1 MAAHYKY
8 VIVGGG
14 TAGAS
19 AVEGIREHD
28 RSGSIG
34 LFGRENH
41 LPYDRPP
48 LSKGLW
54 LGKTSLNELPVHD
67 EAFYQRNAVH
77 LHLTTEIV
85 SLDPTKRHV
94 VDSNGTRYGYEKLL
108 LATGGTPRMLSFGG
122 EAAQYFRTV
131 DDYLT
136 LRKTADRFEEFILIG
151 GGFIGAELAA
161 SLRMQGKQVTI
172 LFPTECLLEKIL
184 PHELAAFV
192 TTYYREKGVNVLNG
206 EVPTAIERA
215 HGRVSV
221 VARTGHHL
229 EADHAV
235 IAIGLNLHTDIA
247 HRAGLHIENG
257 IRVNEFLQTSVP
269 HIFAAGDV
277 AAFPV
282 KVLNKVMRIEHW
294 DNARMQGRY
303 AGENMAGAQRA
314 YDYLPYFYS
323 DLFDLGFEAVGDL
336 DSRHQTFADWKETFR
351 EGVVYYLDEGR
362 VVGVLLWNVWEK
374 VDAARELIAQKKV
387 YPRVEELKGRL

>member
-8 VIVGGG
+8 IIVGGG

-28 RSGSIG
+28 QSGSIG
-34 LFGRENH
+34 LFGRENR

-54 LGKTSLNELPVHD
+54 LGKTSLNELPVYD
-67 EAFYQRNAVH
+67 EAFYQRNDVH
-77 LHLTTEIV
+77 VHIGTEIV
-85 SLDPTKRHV
+85 SLDPAKRHV
-94 VDSNGTRYGYEKLL
+94 IDRNGTRYGYEKLL
-108 LATGGTPRMLSFGG
+108 LATGGIPRMLSFGS
-122 EAAQYFRTV
+122 EAVQYFRTV

-136 LRKTADRFEEFILIG
+136 LREAADRFEEFILIG

-161 SLRMQGKQVTI
+161 ALRMQGKQVTI
-172 LFPTECLLEKIL
+172 IFPTECLLEKIL
-184 PHELAAFV
+184 PRDLASFV
-192 TTYYREKGVNVLNG
+192 TTYYRGKGVNVLNG
-206 EVPTAIERA
+206 DVPTAIERA
-215 HGRVSV
+215 HGRVR
-221 VARTGHHL
+221 VATRAGQQL

-235 IAIGLNLHTDIA
+235 VAIGLNLQTDIA
-247 HRAGLHIENG
+247 YRGGLRIENG
-257 IRVNEFLQTSVP
+257 ISVNEFLQTSDP

-282 KVLNKVMRIEHW
+282 KALNKVMRIEHW

-303 AGENMAGAQRA
+303 AGNNMAGVQRV

-323 DLFDLGFEAVGDL
+323 DLFDLGFEAIGDL
-336 DSRHQTFADWKETFR
+336 DARLTTFADWKEEHR
-351 EGVVYYLDEGR
+351 EGVVYYLAGGR

-374 VDAARELIAQKKV
+374 VDAARSLIQRKKV
-387 YPRVEELKGRL
+387 YSSPRVLRGRL